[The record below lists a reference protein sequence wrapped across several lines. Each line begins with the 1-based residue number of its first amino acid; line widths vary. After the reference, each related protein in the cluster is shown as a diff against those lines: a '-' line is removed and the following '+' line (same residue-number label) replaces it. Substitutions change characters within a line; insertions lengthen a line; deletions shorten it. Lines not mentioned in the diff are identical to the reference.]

1 MIGFGDNIGSGFM
14 KIIKAWD
21 TLGFNDPEIHEEPE
35 VKEVWLTLPL
45 SVKSQIN
52 SQTDSQINNGDNI
65 KGYSGVDID
74 DNSDSQIISRINS
87 HPDLSVIQRSILNQM
102 VSFPESSIE
111 EIANALGMKPES
123 IRYQRRL
130 MQDKVVT
137 EKTGSN
143 KVSRW
148 KITFIG

>member
-1 MIGFGDNIGSGFM
+1 
-14 KIIKAWD
+14 
-21 TLGFNDPEIHEEPE
+21 
-35 VKEVWLTLPL
+35 
-45 SVKSQIN
+45 
-52 SQTDSQINNGDNI
+52 
-65 KGYSGVDID
+65 
-74 DNSDSQIISRINS
+74 SRINS

-143 KVSRW
+143 KAGRW